1 MCDYE
6 TKISNLV
13 NAITTVL
20 NSYDAAKKRTRILT
34 FGHLFYTRFLNTMV
48 DFSYATVSSHLDD
61 NKDAYV
67 THSALHAA
75 CKKNSDTY
83 VNELI
88 SDTLKLFSSS
98 GNRRYIAVD
107 ATGIALNKAL
117 AADNNFKLTTSG
129 SYATVI
135 LTGLYDVTHKM
146 PIAVHRTAHH
156 DERKA
161 LLECLG
167 HLKRGDCLIG
177 DRGYFSLELVLL
189 LMEMG
194 IDFVFRLKG
203 NSRMISNPLE
213 NTRIVDYNINGND
226 YHLITSLKTIEELQ
240 NCKHL
245 YHERWKIEEW
255 FKFLKGHLGG
265 DFYCYNSYQEVQESL
280 KWQQFVSIVYAYLT
294 LISPEVNMKGAL
306 THAEKIARCLAFKG
320 KDSKKRL
327 ISLIVTIRK
336 RLKTN
341 YRPDRH
347 FPRTA
352 IIYKGQWYRRAA
364 RT

>member
-1 MCDYE
+1 MCDHE
-6 TKISNLV
+6 TKISNLMNV
-13 NAITTVL
+13 ITTVL
-20 NSYDAAKKRTRILT
+20 NSYDDAKKRTRILT
-34 FGHLFYTRFLNTMV
+34 FGHLFYTRFLNIMV
-48 DFSYATVSSHLDD
+48 DFSYATVSSHLAD
-61 NKDAYV
+61 NGDAFV

-83 VNELI
+83 VNSLI
-88 SDTLKLFSSS
+88 SKTLELFLPY

-107 ATGIALNKAL
+107 ATGIALSKVL
-117 AADNNFKLTTSG
+117 AAENNFRLTPSG
-129 SYATVI
+129 SYATAM

-146 PIAVHRTAHH
+146 PIAVHITAHH

-161 LLECLG
+161 LLECLS
-167 HLKRGDCLIG
+167 HLKRNDCLIG

-203 NSRMISNPLE
+203 NSRMISNPIA
-213 NTRIVDYNINGND
+213 NTRIVDYQINGND
-226 YHLITSLKTIEELQ
+226 YYLITSLKTIEELQ

-265 DFYCYNSYQEVQESL
+265 DFYCYNSCQEVQESV
-280 KWQQFVSIVYAYLT
+280 KWQQFVSIVFAYLS
-294 LISPEVNMKGAL
+294 LISPDVNMKGAI

-320 KDSKKRL
+320 KNRQKRL
-327 ISLIVTIRK
+327 TSLIII
-336 RLKTN
+336 LKKKLKATH
-341 YRPDRH
+341 RPDRH

-352 IIYKGQWYRRAA
+352 IIFKGQWYGAIRR
-364 RT
+364 T